1 MEMQDF
7 KAINATRDCHLLDFG
22 EHKIVGR
29 LIMWLK
35 KQCKMLKHVIKP
47 AIFMIK
53 NHKHEK

>member
-1 MEMQDF
+1 MEDF